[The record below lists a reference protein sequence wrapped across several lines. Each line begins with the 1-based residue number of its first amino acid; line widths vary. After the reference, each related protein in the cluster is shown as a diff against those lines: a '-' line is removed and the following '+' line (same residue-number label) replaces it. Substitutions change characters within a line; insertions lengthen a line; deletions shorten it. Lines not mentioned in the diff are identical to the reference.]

1 MISKGLKVEFIG
13 YLQYLHSEEAEKIV
27 NFLSTHKESNELI
40 ICNNHMSLTNFSEIF
55 WYKATAFNL

>member
-55 WYKATAFNL
+55 